1 MFSQV
6 VENNQKTDF
15 PWSVKIPSE
24 AFDKARQENNGSA
37 FVGVLPFIN
46 IGKNFV
52 CFHDFLFLHFG
63 QMCLINFIQTHL
75 YLLHELVELV
85 SEIG

>member
-1 MFSQV
+1 MNIYQCHFLFSQV

-37 FVGVLPFIN
+37 FVGVLRFKNMENKVCIN
-46 IGKNFV
+46 AYFP
-52 CFHDFLFLHFG
+52 L
-63 QMCLINFIQTHL
+63 
-75 YLLHELVELV
+75 
-85 SEIG
+85 

>member
-1 MFSQV
+1 MNIYQCHFLFSQV

-37 FVGVLPFIN
+37 FVGVLQFIN
-46 IGKNFV
+46 IRKKL
-52 CFHDFLFLHFG
+52 C
-63 QMCLINFIQTHL
+63 M
-75 YLLHELVELV
+75 LL
-85 SEIG
+85 